1 MTEERLKEIAD
12 SISLQEQVMEAYG
25 QDMLLVEEE
34 KELYNEVIRLRSA
47 LAGVKEKIEGVQIFG
62 LRSGKTLIATLLND
76 ILEIIDNKE
85 NINASQK
92 E

>member
-62 LRSGKTLIATLLND
+62 LRSGKTLISTLLND
-76 ILEIIDNKE
+76 ALEIIDNKE

>member
-34 KELYNEVIRLRSA
+34 KELYNEVIRLKK
-47 LAGVKEKIEGVQIFG
+47 V
-62 LRSGKTLIATLLND
+62 LRSYGDWLEDQIDFNEDSNNQDYLCAIYSIAYCKLQEFK
-76 ILEIIDNKE
+76 EIE
-85 NINASQK
+85 
-92 E
+92 

>member
-12 SISLQEQVMEAYG
+12 SINLQEQVMEAYG

-47 LAGVKEKIEGVQIFG
+47 LKEVKEKIEGVQVFG
-62 LRSGKTLIATLLND
+62 LRSGKTLMATLLND
-76 ILEIIDNKE
+76 VLDVIDNV
-85 NINASQK
+85 
-92 E
+92 